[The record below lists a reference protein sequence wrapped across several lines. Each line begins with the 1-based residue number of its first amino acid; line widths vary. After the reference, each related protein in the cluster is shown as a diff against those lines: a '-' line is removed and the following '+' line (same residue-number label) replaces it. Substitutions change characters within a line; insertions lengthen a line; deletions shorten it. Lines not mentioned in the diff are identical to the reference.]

1 MRWDE
6 RRQGCLRLG
15 NEVLPGRFRWAFR
28 CELTGVAEERKPHV
42 PQCVGSIGIGLV
54 AGGTTNIAN
63 THNFAYDTLQSYT
76 DRHPNYYR
84 IRTMVRRAS
93 ANS

>member
-1 MRWDE
+1 MSTVPAFNTGESSTAMRWDE

-15 NEVLPGRFRWAFR
+15 NEVLPGRFRWALK
-28 CELTGVAEERKPHV
+28 CELTGVAEERKLHV

-63 THNFAYDTLQSYT
+63 
-76 DRHPNYYR
+76 RHL
-84 IRTMVRRAS
+84 V
-93 ANS
+93 